1 MRIYKGRLLVI
12 LFCSIFMTEYASAK
26 TWTLKECLD
35 YAAQNNISL
44 KKASITRLSA
54 HEDMLESK
62 SALLPSLDA
71 STSLSLILRPFPE
84 EGGATV
90 ANGYVQSS
98 VDKLYYNGSY
108 GINLN
113 WTVWDGKRT
122 RNQIRLNNLSE
133 QQAVAD
139 SATMANSIHEQI
151 TMLYYQI
158 LYSKEAVE
166 VTRQT
171 LEASKVNENRGKVMV
186 EVGKMSRADLAQLTA
201 QRAQDEYN
209 VVAAES
215 NVRNFKRQLKE
226 LLEITDNEPFD
237 IEAAGSLDGDALA
250 EIPSMLSVYN
260 SALSTRP
267 EIRAQKI
274 AIESG
279 DVSLEIAKAQKMP
292 TIGLVSSLS
301 TNTTTMS
308 NDGWGSQLKTN
319 MSMAAGFT
327 VSIPLLDNRKTK
339 TAVNKAVLSRMSNEL
354 ELKNLETQL
363 SSNIEN
369 YWIQAVDCQS
379 KYKAAKVNTQ
389 SQQESY
395 DLLSEQFSLG
405 LKNIVELMT
414 GKNNLLSAKQN
425 ELESKYMAIL
435 NILMLKFY
443 ANGKM

>member
-71 STSLSLILRPFPE
+71 STSQSLILRPFPE

-122 RNQIRLNNLSE
+122 RNKIRLNNLSE

-260 SALSTRP
+260 SAISTRP

>member
-1 MRIYKGRLLVI
+1 
-12 LFCSIFMTEYASAK
+12 MTEYASAK

-71 STSLSLILRPFPE
+71 STSQSLILRPFPE

-122 RNQIRLNNLSE
+122 RNKIRLNNLSE

>member
-1 MRIYKGRLLVI
+1 
-12 LFCSIFMTEYASAK
+12 MTEYASAK

-71 STSLSLILRPFPE
+71 STSQSLILRPFPE

-122 RNQIRLNNLSE
+122 RNKIRLNNLSE

-260 SALSTRP
+260 SALSARP

-414 GKNNLLSAKQN
+414 EKNNLLSAKQN

>member
-1 MRIYKGRLLVI
+1 MHQPAR
-12 LFCSIFMTEYASAK
+12 A
-26 TWTLKECLD
+26 
-35 YAAQNNISL
+35 
-44 KKASITRLSA
+44 
-54 HEDMLESK
+54 
-62 SALLPSLDA
+62 
-71 STSLSLILRPFPE
+71 ILRPFPE

>member
-12 LFCSIFMTEYASAK
+12 LFCSIFMTEYVSAK
-26 TWTLKECLD
+26 TWTLQECLD
-35 YAAQNNISL
+35 YASHNNISL

-71 STSLSLILRPFPE
+71 STSQSLILRPFPE

>member
-1 MRIYKGRLLVI
+1 
-12 LFCSIFMTEYASAK
+12 MTEYASAK
-26 TWTLKECLD
+26 TWTLRECLD

-71 STSLSLILRPFPE
+71 STSQSLILRPFPE

-122 RNQIRLNNLSE
+122 RNKIRLNNLSE

-158 LYSKEAVE
+158 LYYKEAVE

>member
-1 MRIYKGRLLVI
+1 
-12 LFCSIFMTEYASAK
+12 MTEYASAK

-71 STSLSLILRPFPE
+71 STSQSLILRPFPE

-122 RNQIRLNNLSE
+122 RNKIRLNNLSE

-260 SALSTRP
+260 SAISTRP

>member
-71 STSLSLILRPFPE
+71 STSQSLILRPFPE

-425 ELESKYMAIL
+425 ELESKYMAIF

>member
-71 STSLSLILRPFPE
+71 STSQSLILRPFPE

-260 SALSTRP
+260 SALSARP

>member
-1 MRIYKGRLLVI
+1 
-12 LFCSIFMTEYASAK
+12 MTEYSSAK

-71 STSLSLILRPFPE
+71 STSQSLILRPFPE

>member
-1 MRIYKGRLLVI
+1 M
-12 LFCSIFMTEYASAK
+12 
-26 TWTLKECLD
+26 
-35 YAAQNNISL
+35 
-44 KKASITRLSA
+44 
-54 HEDMLESK
+54 
-62 SALLPSLDA
+62 PSLDA
-71 STSLSLILRPFPE
+71 STSQSLILRPFPE

-369 YWIQAVDCQS
+369 YWIQAVDSQS

>member
-1 MRIYKGRLLVI
+1 MRIYEGRLLVI

-71 STSLSLILRPFPE
+71 STSQSLILRPFPE

-260 SALSTRP
+260 SAISTRP

>member
-1 MRIYKGRLLVI
+1 
-12 LFCSIFMTEYASAK
+12 MTEYASAK

-71 STSLSLILRPFPE
+71 STSQSLILRPFPE

-201 QRAQDEYN
+201 QRAQYEYN

-425 ELESKYMAIL
+425 ELESKYMAIF

>member
-1 MRIYKGRLLVI
+1 MRIYEGRLLVI

-71 STSLSLILRPFPE
+71 STSQSLILRPFPE

-237 IEAAGSLDGDALA
+237 IEAAGSLNGDALA

>member
-1 MRIYKGRLLVI
+1 
-12 LFCSIFMTEYASAK
+12 MTEYASAK

-71 STSLSLILRPFPE
+71 STSQSLILRPFPE

-122 RNQIRLNNLSE
+122 RNKIRLNNLSE

-209 VVAAES
+209 VVAADS

>member
-1 MRIYKGRLLVI
+1 
-12 LFCSIFMTEYASAK
+12 MTEYASAK

-71 STSLSLILRPFPE
+71 STSQSLILRPFPE

-327 VSIPLLDNRKTK
+327 VSIPLLGNRKTK

>member
-71 STSLSLILRPFPE
+71 STSQSLILRPFPE

-158 LYSKEAVE
+158 LYSKEAVD

-308 NDGWGSQLKTN
+308 NDGWGSQLQTN

-339 TAVNKAVLSRMSNEL
+339 TAVNKAVLSRMSSEL
-354 ELKNLETQL
+354 ELNNLETQL

-369 YWIQAVDCQS
+369 YWIQAVDCQR

>member
-26 TWTLKECLD
+26 TWTLRECLD

-71 STSLSLILRPFPE
+71 STSQSLILRPFPE

>member
-1 MRIYKGRLLVI
+1 MRIYEGRLLVI

-71 STSLSLILRPFPE
+71 STSQSLILRPFPE

>member
-1 MRIYKGRLLVI
+1 
-12 LFCSIFMTEYASAK
+12 MTEYASAK

-35 YAAQNNISL
+35 YAAHNNISL

-71 STSLSLILRPFPE
+71 STSQSLILRPFPE

-133 QQAVAD
+133 QQALAD

>member
-1 MRIYKGRLLVI
+1 MRIYEGRLLVI

-54 HEDMLESK
+54 HEDKLESK

-71 STSLSLILRPFPE
+71 STSQSLILRPFPE

>member
-71 STSLSLILRPFPE
+71 STSQSLILRPFPE

-226 LLEITDNEPFD
+226 LLEMTDNEPFD

>member
-71 STSLSLILRPFPE
+71 STSQSLILRPFPE

-122 RNQIRLNNLSE
+122 RNKIRLNNLSE

>member
-1 MRIYKGRLLVI
+1 
-12 LFCSIFMTEYASAK
+12 MTEYASAK

-71 STSLSLILRPFPE
+71 STSQSLILRPFPE

-133 QQAVAD
+133 QQTVAD

>member
-1 MRIYKGRLLVI
+1 
-12 LFCSIFMTEYASAK
+12 MTEYASAK

-71 STSLSLILRPFPE
+71 STGQSLIRRPFPE

-201 QRAQDEYN
+201 QRAQAEYN

-339 TAVNKAVLSRMSNEL
+339 TAVNKAVLSRMGNEL

-414 GKNNLLSAKQN
+414 GKNNLLSAKQH

>member
-1 MRIYKGRLLVI
+1 
-12 LFCSIFMTEYASAK
+12 MTEYASAK

-71 STSLSLILRPFPE
+71 STSQSLILRPFPE

-171 LEASKVNENRGKVMV
+171 LEARKVNENRGKVMV

>member
-71 STSLSLILRPFPE
+71 STSQSLILRPFPE

>member
-1 MRIYKGRLLVI
+1 M
-12 LFCSIFMTEYASAK
+12 
-26 TWTLKECLD
+26 
-35 YAAQNNISL
+35 
-44 KKASITRLSA
+44 
-54 HEDMLESK
+54 
-62 SALLPSLDA
+62 PSLDA
-71 STSLSLILRPFPE
+71 STSQSLILRPFPE

>member
-1 MRIYKGRLLVI
+1 
-12 LFCSIFMTEYASAK
+12 MTEYASAK
-26 TWTLKECLD
+26 TWTLKESLD

-71 STSLSLILRPFPE
+71 STSQSLILRPFPE

-260 SALSTRP
+260 SAISTRP

>member
-1 MRIYKGRLLVI
+1 
-12 LFCSIFMTEYASAK
+12 MTEYASAK

-35 YAAQNNISL
+35 YAAHNNISL

-71 STSLSLILRPFPE
+71 STSQSLILRPFPE

>member
-1 MRIYKGRLLVI
+1 
-12 LFCSIFMTEYASAK
+12 MTEYASAK

-71 STSLSLILRPFPE
+71 STSQSLILRPFPE

-279 DVSLEIAKAQKMP
+279 DVSLEIANAQKMP

>member
-1 MRIYKGRLLVI
+1 MRIYKGRLLVM

-54 HEDMLESK
+54 HEDILESK

-71 STSLSLILRPFPE
+71 STSQSLILRPFPE

-237 IEAAGSLDGDALA
+237 IEAAGCLDGDALA

-260 SALSTRP
+260 SALSARP

-379 KYKAAKVNTQ
+379 KYKAAKENTQ

>member
-71 STSLSLILRPFPE
+71 STSQSLILRPFPE

-166 VTRQT
+166 VTRHT

>member
-71 STSLSLILRPFPE
+71 STSQSLILRPFPE

-237 IEAAGSLDGDALA
+237 IEAAGSLEGDALA

-260 SALSTRP
+260 SAISTRP

>member
-1 MRIYKGRLLVI
+1 
-12 LFCSIFMTEYASAK
+12 MTEYVSAK
-26 TWTLKECLD
+26 TWTLQECLD
-35 YAAQNNISL
+35 YASHNNISL

-71 STSLSLILRPFPE
+71 STSQSLILRPFPE

-122 RNQIRLNNLSE
+122 RNQIRLNTLSE

-139 SATMANSIHEQI
+139 SATLANSIHEQI
-151 TMLYYQI
+151 AMLYYQI
-158 LYSKEAVE
+158 LYSTEAVE
-166 VTRQT
+166 VTRQA
-171 LEASKVNENRGKVMV
+171 LELSKVNENRGKVMV

-237 IEAAGSLDGDALA
+237 IETADGSDRDALA

-279 DVSLEIAKAQKMP
+279 DVSLDIAKAQKMP
-292 TIGLVSSLS
+292 TVGFVSSLS

-327 VSIPLLDNRKTK
+327 VSIPLLDNRKAK

-369 YWIQAVDCQS
+369 YWIQAVDYQS

-435 NILMLKFY
+435 NIQMLNFY

>member
-26 TWTLKECLD
+26 TWTLRECLD

-71 STSLSLILRPFPE
+71 STSQSLILRPFPE

-414 GKNNLLSAKQN
+414 EKNNLLSAKQN

>member
-1 MRIYKGRLLVI
+1 
-12 LFCSIFMTEYASAK
+12 MTEYASAK

-71 STSLSLILRPFPE
+71 STSQSLILRPFPE

-122 RNQIRLNNLSE
+122 RNKIRLNNLSE

-260 SALSTRP
+260 SALSARP

-339 TAVNKAVLSRMSNEL
+339 TAINKAVLSRMSNEL

>member
-1 MRIYKGRLLVI
+1 
-12 LFCSIFMTEYASAK
+12 
-26 TWTLKECLD
+26 
-35 YAAQNNISL
+35 
-44 KKASITRLSA
+44 
-54 HEDMLESK
+54 
-62 SALLPSLDA
+62 
-71 STSLSLILRPFPE
+71 
-84 EGGATV
+84 
-90 ANGYVQSS
+90 
-98 VDKLYYNGSY
+98 
-108 GINLN
+108 
-113 WTVWDGKRT
+113 
-122 RNQIRLNNLSE
+122 
-133 QQAVAD
+133 
-139 SATMANSIHEQI
+139 MANSIHEQI